1 MTILSKT
8 LLTTAITGLVGGI
21 IIDYHG
27 AYGVPQL
34 SAVLPFGAIASG
46 LFLIV
51 FMLEKE
57 VATYEQEQAKKLLL
71 LKGNPVISA
80 TKKNTNVQ
88 VPTIV
93 QLKEKTL

>member
-21 IIDYHG
+21 IIDYHE

-34 SAVLPFGAIASG
+34 SAVLPLGAIASG

-57 VATYEQEQAKKLLL
+57 IAAYEQEEAGKLQS
-71 LKGNPVISA
+71 LKGNVTARAP
-80 TKKNTNVQ
+80 KNNSNIQ
-88 VPTIV
+88 APTIV